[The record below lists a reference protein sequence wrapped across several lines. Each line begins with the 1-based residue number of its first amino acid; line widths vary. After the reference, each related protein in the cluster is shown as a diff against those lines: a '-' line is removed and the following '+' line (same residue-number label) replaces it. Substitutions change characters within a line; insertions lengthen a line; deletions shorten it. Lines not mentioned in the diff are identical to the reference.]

1 MLINNSLS
9 TLNNSILNQKS
20 LSQSLNK
27 LSTSLNINKASD
39 DASGLAIADKLRTQA
54 SGIKQG
60 IENANSAIAMM
71 NIADK
76 SMDELSN
83 ILDIIKA
90 KAIQMNT
97 DTTSEDGRITIKTE
111 ILKLIEAY
119 DNIVCN
125 TNYNTTPLL
134 NGCASPFDFQVAEDS
149 SDIISVNIDSI
160 ASKNMGLAD
169 PNKLN
174 NFITGFESNPTVVPP
189 ETIGSSEDGIIL
201 SNDLDDRIFYS
212 SNPAGNYMI
221 TIPSGTKNLTIHLY
235 DHGAND
241 TIQVF
246 TKDGVHVAGTAG
258 TDSSWDSEYN
268 PENIISLNSEKFNSG
283 ASYVNDLT
291 RYTLNSPKD
300 NLGVSTVEYVDKDG
314 VTQTK
319 ALDINDEMIV
329 IPDVTEDLVIFINGN
344 GSYDVGAE
352 WKDTS
357 EGTDS
362 LEEDGTCSCKNLN
375 FVRNDTNPDLKT
387 QAQILI
393 DVVDSSLSQLNSQ
406 RANVGSGTNQL
417 ESSVRNSL
425 TNYTN
430 IKSAESIIR
439 DVDYAKESANF
450 NKLNIINQAGIFVQ
464 SQQNETIKRVLDL
477 LE

>member
-1 MLINNSLS
+1 MLLNNSFL
-9 TLNNSILNQKS
+9 TLNNSTLNQKK

-27 LSTSLNINKASD
+27 LSTSLEINKASD

-71 NIADK
+71 NVADK

-83 ILDIIKA
+83 ILDNIKA

-97 DTTSEDGRITIKTE
+97 DTTSEEGRIIIKTE

-119 DNIVCN
+119 DNIVCS

-134 NGCASPFDFQVAEDS
+134 NGCASPFDFQVGEDS
-149 SDIISVNIDSI
+149 SNIVSVDINSV
-160 ASKNMGLAD
+160 ASKNMGLED

-174 NFITGFESNPTVVPP
+174 NFITGFDSNPTVIPP

-201 SNDLDDRIFYS
+201 SNDLDDRVSYS

-221 TIPSGTKNLTIHLY
+221 TIPSGTKNLTIHLD

-246 TKDGVHVAGTAG
+246 TKDGVHAAGTVS
-258 TDSSWDSEYN
+258 TDSSWSSGYS
-268 PENIISLNSEKFNSG
+268 PEDIISLNSDKFNSG

-300 NLGVSTVEYVDKDG
+300 ALGDTTVEYIDKEG
-314 VTQTK
+314 ETQTK
-319 ALDINDEMIV
+319 VLNVNDEMIV
-329 IPDVTEDLVIFINGN
+329 ISEVTEDLVIFINGN

-352 WKDTS
+352 WKGTS
-357 EGTDS
+357 EGTNTS
-362 LEEDGTCSCKNLN
+362 EEDETCSCENLN
-375 FVRNDTNPDLKT
+375 LVRNDTNPDLKT
-387 QAQILI
+387 QSQILM
-393 DVVDSSLSQLNSQ
+393 DVINSSLTQLNSQ

-430 IKSAESIIR
+430 IKNAESIIR

-450 NKLNIINQAGIFVQ
+450 NKLNIINQAGSFVQ
-464 SQQNETIKRVLDL
+464 AQQNETMKRVLDL
-477 LE
+477 LK